1 MSKFFTTKKT
11 GVTLSEVNVIPLV
24 DIVFTLLIIF
34 MIMAPMIHKGIEV
47 QVPESSVGET
57 VPERTHHIITI
68 TKEGLLWFDNQEVLL
83 EELQGYLQDVSSE
96 DTIYV
101 QSDRNVPYGHVI
113 TVITAI
119 KETGL
124 RNVGLIT
131 NPRAKEEE

>member
-57 VPERTHHIITI
+57 VPERTHHIITL
-68 TKEGLLWFDNQEVLL
+68 TKEGILWFDNQEVLL
-83 EELQGYLQDVSSE
+83 EELPGYLQDISSE

-101 QSDRNVPYGHVI
+101 QSDKNVPYGHVVN
-113 TVITAI
+113 VITAI
-119 KETGL
+119 KESGL

-131 NPRAKEEE
+131 NPAVKKEE

>member
-1 MSKFFTTKKT
+1 MPKFFTTKKT
-11 GVTLSEVNVIPLV
+11 EGTLSEVNVIPLV

-68 TKEGLLWFDNQEVLL
+68 TKEGVLWFDNQEVLP
-83 EELQGYLQDVSSE
+83 EELQGHLQEISSD

-101 QSDRNVPYGHVI
+101 QSDKNVPYGHVVD
-113 TVITAI
+113 VITAI
-119 KETGL
+119 KESGI

-131 NPRAKEEE
+131 NPVAKKEE

>member
-68 TKEGLLWFDNQEVLL
+68 TKEGFLWFDNQEVLL
-83 EELQGYLQDVSSE
+83 EELQGYLQDISSE

-119 KETGL
+119 KENGL

-131 NPRAKEEE
+131 NPVTKGEE